1 MTSDSHPN
9 DVVPNPKKL
18 DIYDKEEPQPLPV
31 YGPSRLQLAI
41 KEARLKAERA
51 ASLAVTHKNIAVD
64 RWIEF
69 ERHTG
74 SVIRNTIPREERLF
88 PGAIYVAVAGL
99 AGSIFSRKRN
109 FLVRWTT
116 PLVFAAAS
124 SFYFLPGTARTL
136 SQNIYGAYRDPA
148 TEQQAR
154 EVFGKLTGLGD
165 RFNNNI
171 ERTVHDARQNLVES
185 VRTLESPASNEPK
198 K

>member
-18 DIYDKEEPQPLPV
+18 DIYDNEEPKPQPV
-31 YGPSRLQLAI
+31 YGSSRLQLAI
-41 KEARLKAERA
+41 KEARLKTERV
-51 ASLAVTHKNIAVD
+51 ASLALTHKNIAVD
-64 RWIEF
+64 RWVEF
-69 ERHTG
+69 ERHTED
-74 SVIRNTIPREERLF
+74 VIRHTIPRNERLF
-88 PGAIYVAVAGL
+88 PGAIYVAVTGL
-99 AGSIFSRKRN
+99 AGN

-136 SQNIYGAYRDPA
+136 SQKIYGAYRDPA

-154 EVFGKLTGLGD
+154 EVFGKLTSLGD
-165 RFNNNI
+165 RFNNNV

-185 VRTLESPASNEPK
+185 VRSLESPASNEPK